1 MKKLYILLFCMFSVC
16 AVYAQTLNSTQRQ
29 VKTEIFNAVK
39 KIGTNLKDDGGEVIR
54 FTSQDID
61 FIIQVSADDRDPMYV
76 TLGAYFNLPES
87 YHSDLA
93 RRAALNAAGGMPV
106 FCDCLD
112 NVLVFDC
119 EMYLKEAK
127 PFTSVLP
134 AMINAIKKSVDCFSD
149 EYQKI
154 AQSNVS
160 STTNSSIAANYSSD
174 GPDIYNFPH
183 HSTANDKKLYVSKVY
198 WEAGSTVI
206 EFISYNGGE
215 NQWCSMNKNAYILA
229 DGKKFSLKRAEG
241 IAYAPQHTDYP
252 NYQSGNHVSLTFKLY
267 FPEIPKSTKSID
279 FYESSSDG
287 WVVNNITLD
296 NSGITNISNGET
308 IQTSDH
314 KWSAISIQILPTH
327 TVVKK
332 VVTPTSEGTYVNS
345 SQDEYIQ
352 DADTGRKYYLQ
363 NSSIGFEG
371 NKTILLDTKD
381 LVFYEVYPA
390 LPSTVKRINI
400 SSGSQYYVKNL
411 NIR

>member
-134 AMINAIKKSVDCFSD
+134 AMINAIKKSVDGFSD

-327 TVVKK
+327 
-332 VVTPTSEGTYVNS
+332 S
-345 SQDEYIQ
+345 
-352 DADTGRKYYLQ
+352 A
-363 NSSIGFEG
+363 
-371 NKTILLDTKD
+371 
-381 LVFYEVYPA
+381 
-390 LPSTVKRINI
+390 I
-400 SSGSQYYVKNL
+400 SLTELSP
-411 NIR
+411 